1 MKRDYSRMV
10 FKHVLA
16 WLRDKD
22 MPTSKIPLQKALFF
36 LQEKGVSL
44 GYSFE
49 PYSYGPFSR
58 QIMEAASELERSGEL
73 TVRRTEY
80 EPGPEFADTLSEK
93 EKQSI
98 DTYLDRF
105 AELLGHE
112 LSFDK
117 LELFGTALYCIQ
129 ALKENGMA
137 ADKRS
142 VVREFKEWKGGK
154 FPERS
159 IAAAYDALA
168 GDFFH
173 DAQAARAA
181 NESGIPSSPV
191 NSPNG

>member
-22 MPTSKIPLQKALFF
+22 MPTSKIALQKALFF

-93 EKQSI
+93 EKRSI

-105 AELLGHE
+105 AELVEQGIARGEFKPVDSQLVTQMVMAWAFE
-112 LSFDK
+112 VLRTS
-117 LELFGTALYCIQ
+117 AMR
-129 ALKENGMA
+129 KEPLDPGKA
-137 ADKRS
+137 ADQYTKILF
-142 VVREFKEWKGGK
+142 E
-154 FPERS
+154 
-159 IAAAYDALA
+159 
-168 GDFFH
+168 
-173 DAQAARAA
+173 
-181 NESGIPSSPV
+181 GI
-191 NSPNG
+191 NQ